1 MHGAAVVIAVAAT
14 CALTAGAAAACSAT
28 TGTRKPPAAATAAAR
43 AVHGPHFY
51 VSLGDSL
58 SQGVQPDAT
67 GGSAATRQGYPDQ
80 LYAVLRRGAAGL
92 RLVKLGCSGETTST
106 MIHGGTCHY
115 PAGSQLAAADLPAC
129 PRSHISLITIDIGS
143 SDPNSCII
151 STPAGKIATGAIPRC
166 LNSSFRN
173 TLGNLATILRR
184 QLRAAR

>member
-1 MHGAAVVIAVAAT
+1 VHGAAVVIAVAAT

-67 GGSAATRQGYPDQ
+67 GGSAAARQGYPDQ

-92 RLVKLGCSGETTST
+92 RLVLLGRDNQHHDPRRDMPLSGRITARSGRPSCVPTAATS
-106 MIHGGTCHY
+106 
-115 PAGSQLAAADLPAC
+115 
-129 PRSHISLITIDIGS
+129 R
-143 SDPNSCII
+143 
-151 STPAGKIATGAIPRC
+151 
-166 LNSSFRN
+166 
-173 TLGNLATILRR
+173 
-184 QLRAAR
+184 